1 MYLQTNEP
9 PEGGTPTLQGGEEV
23 SSYGNPWRS
32 LASTLT
38 NGTLATPYWFHWSWL
53 LVPRYLFSLRGL
65 CSPFTRTVSSCFEL

>member
-38 NGTLATPYWFHWSWL
+38 NGTLATPY
-53 LVPRYLFSLRGL
+53 
-65 CSPFTRTVSSCFEL
+65 